1 MKPSKPRRAWR
12 KPYTSAGHTLTFP
25 KWAKRLNIRI
35 EALRQRFYRACN
47 LGLDDHAAM
56 EVAISKNKP

>member
-1 MKPSKPRRAWR
+1 MPAKSRRAWR
-12 KPYTSAGHTLTFP
+12 KPYTVAGRTLTFP
-25 KWAKRLNIRI
+25 QWSKRLGIRI

-47 LGLDDHAAM
+47 LDLDDQAAM